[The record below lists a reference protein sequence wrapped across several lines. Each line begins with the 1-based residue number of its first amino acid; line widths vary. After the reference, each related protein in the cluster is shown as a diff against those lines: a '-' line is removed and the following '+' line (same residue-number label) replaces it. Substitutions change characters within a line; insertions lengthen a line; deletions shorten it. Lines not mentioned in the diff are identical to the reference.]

1 VEQLE
6 DATVV
11 STQAPSTSIVSA
23 ELKMPVLNA
32 ATSAACQACFFLLG
46 DNDWCDELRSYNAAR
61 SSVLQVSSLVTS

>member
-23 ELKMPVLNA
+23 ELKMPILNA

-46 DNDWCDELRSYNAAR
+46 DND
-61 SSVLQVSSLVTS
+61 LVTSSAATMRRAAASCK